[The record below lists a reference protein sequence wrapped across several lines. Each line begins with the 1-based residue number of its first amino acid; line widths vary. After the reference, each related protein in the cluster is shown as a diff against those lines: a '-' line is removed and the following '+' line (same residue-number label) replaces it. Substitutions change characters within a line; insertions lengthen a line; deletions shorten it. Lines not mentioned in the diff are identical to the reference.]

1 MIGELA
7 VRFLLGGLV
16 VCVFAAIGDALKPK
30 SLAGIFGAAPSVA
43 LVTLAL
49 VFAKEDG
56 AYAALEGRSMV
67 AGAVALLAYSLVVS
81 RVLLRRTGQSP
92 INALVM
98 GSLAWIVWLV
108 VAFSLWGLFLR

>member
-1 MIGELA
+1 MIGELV

-16 VCVFAAIGDALKPK
+16 VCVFAAVGDALKPK
-30 SLAGIFGAAPSVA
+30 SFGGIFGAAPSVA

-49 VFAKEDG
+49 AFAKEDS

-81 RVLLRRTGQSP
+81 RVLLRRTGQP
-92 INALVM
+92 PLNAVAM
-98 GSLAWIVWLV
+98 GSLAWIVWLA
-108 VAFSLWGLFLR
+108 VAFSLWAFFLR